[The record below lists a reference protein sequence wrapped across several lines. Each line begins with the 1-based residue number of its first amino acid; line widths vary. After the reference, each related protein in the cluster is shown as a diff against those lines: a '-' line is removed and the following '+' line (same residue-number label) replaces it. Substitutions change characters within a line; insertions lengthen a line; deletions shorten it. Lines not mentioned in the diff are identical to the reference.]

1 MGKLI
6 TEDYQKMMVRMH
18 KKWRSFGKGSNKRRR
33 EDVEKLGFED
43 ILDYGCG
50 KGSLDFPNI
59 GRYDPGV
66 EEFSDDPEPRDLV
79 VCTDVLEHIEPDLI
93 DNVLEHIQSKMK
105 KKGYFTIGLDKAN
118 KKLPDGRNAH
128 LLIETEEWWL
138 DKLSEYFRVESH
150 QILKDLTGKKCRN
163 PKRELEVICEPL

>member
-1 MGKLI
+1 
-6 TEDYQKMMVRMH
+6 MMVKMH

-33 EDVEKLGFED
+33 EDVEKLGFDD

-59 GRYDPGV
+59 KRYDPGV
-66 EEFSDDPEPRDLV
+66 EEFKEDPPEADLV

-93 DNVLEHIQSKMK
+93 DNVLSHIQSKMR
-105 KKGYFTIGLDKAN
+105 KKGYFTIGLDEAN

-128 LLIETEEWWL
+128 VLIRPIDWWIE
-138 DKLSEYFRVESH
+138 KLSEYFRVESYEVI
-150 QILKDLTGKKCRN
+150 QDLTGKKVNN
-163 PKRELEVICEPL
+163 PKRELEVICSKIKN